1 MWKKSGKTESFSEPL
16 RAGRIRVRETARRA
30 PLGLAG
36 LLALFC
42 GAGAVL
48 LLADAAFNLLVFD
61 CGTALLFAAGTS
73 VLVWA
78 TRLFARHRGLWACAA
93 AGVAALAVWL
103 WRPDLLRPKW
113 QLLWSLAWNDP
124 HALVK
129 FDMTEILCLAAV
141 AVVLLFICSRLC
153 SGSAGRPTG

>member
-78 TRLFARHRGLWACAA
+78 TRLQNGGASDDSGHRAGLQRVGGRRARFDREHAA
-93 AGVAALAVWL
+93 
-103 WRPDLLRPKW
+103 
-113 QLLWSLAWNDP
+113 Q
-124 HALVK
+124 
-129 FDMTEILCLAAV
+129 
-141 AVVLLFICSRLC
+141 
-153 SGSAGRPTG
+153 